1 MQANKFSDFD
11 SFMEDVA
18 LNVLNVAPGME
29 EFCLDFRVI
38 EDMEAVVLLC
48 IDPREKILEF
58 DAVRPE
64 GLWAN
69 FKFPYGDLS
78 ADESRAYELYLEIG
92 NALYDFFSDEEEIA
106 RQYGA
111 ADLDTES
118 RLKVVANINDLCE
131 GMEEIDGDMNSFSF
145 VKELDAYVYMLYI
158 FEAKTMLAIA
168 MNTNYQTASL
178 GVRLKEQL
186 AHMDP
191 TMLGFKIVG
200 ELEKGLNAAEQ

>member
-1 MQANKFSDFD
+1 MQANRFSDFN

-18 LNVLNVAPGME
+18 GNVLSVAPEVE

-48 IDPREKILEF
+48 IDPSEKMLEF

-69 FKFPYGDLS
+69 FKFPYADLS
-78 ADESRAYELYLEIG
+78 TDEGRAYELYLEIG
-92 NALYDFFSDEEEIA
+92 NALYDFFSDEEDTVRE
-106 RQYGA
+106 YGA
-111 ADLDTES
+111 KDVDTES

-131 GMEEIDGDMNSFSF
+131 GIDEIAGNMCSFSY
-145 VKELDAYVYMLYI
+145 VKELDAYVYLLYLC
-158 FEAKTMLAIA
+158 EAKAMLAIA
-168 MNTNYQTASL
+168 MNTDYQTASL

-186 AHMDP
+186 AHTDP

-200 ELEKGLNAAEQ
+200 ELEKGLNATEQ